1 MLFNKVSALLL
12 ANSGLLPSK
21 HVISHLQTPEPATK
35 FDWKNITA
43 HESLVYHDC
52 YKRFQCARLQVPMD
66 WTAEKGV
73 DNRTVEI
80 ALIKLPASVPVTDSR
95 YGGAVVFNPGGP
107 GGSGVE
113 TVYSSGEELQTQI
126 TAGPEADNKTAK
138 FFDVISFDPRGVSYT
153 SPTYHCFPSFI
164 EEMNYDYSP
173 SGPPG
178 SSDTAFTSWW
188 TSVRTLADSCSKRAI
203 EAGIGEHISTTSV
216 ARDIVE
222 IFERHGEWREQE
234 AQKLLS
240 SSGQSERD
248 LPDDVMYQP
257 GKEMVQYWGFS
268 YGTVLGATLAD
279 LYPDR
284 VNRMI
289 LDGVVDSFDWY
300 QGTWTTSLQ
309 DTDLELDKFAEYCW
323 RGGPKNCALYHKDG
337 PNSIDERFSAITQ
350 NLMRNPI
357 GVPGTDSFSPDL
369 ATYSNLQSLF
379 MHVSYIP
386 LHGFHYLATIMAEL
400 EIGNATSLVQARRRT
415 SSALASGHSKECR
428 RDGLYSDA
436 CNPYRMGD
444 VDDMVTM
451 GIQCSD
457 AKPQTSMTKEQFW
470 HYMQDEIK
478 QSKMLGDLAA
488 VERLFC
494 TQWHARP
501 TWPYTGHLNATTA
514 HPILFIGNTI
524 DNVTPIRNAYK
535 MSKSFNGSVVLRQ
548 DSEGHASTSS
558 VSFCTTRAVR
568 TYFQTGKLPKKGT
581 VCLPDNVPLDG
592 YSEKADPPLPKGET
606 DEELWK
612 AIVGVNY
619 LNPVIPVL

>member
-1 MLFNKVSALLL
+1 MLFDKVSALLL
-12 ANSGLLPSK
+12 ANSGLLPSR
-21 HVISHLQTPEPATK
+21 HVISPLQTPDPATK

-52 YKRFQCARLQVPMD
+52 YDGFQCARLQVPMD

-73 DNRTVEI
+73 NNRTVQI

-107 GGSGVE
+107 GSSGVQLI
-113 TVYSSGEELQTQI
+113 YSSGEEFQTQI
-126 TAGPEADNKTAK
+126 SAGSKADNKTAK

-164 EEMNYDYSP
+164 EEMNYNYEP
-173 SGPPG
+173 SGPPN
-178 SSDTAFTSWW
+178 SSDTAFTSFW

-203 EAGIGEHISTTSV
+203 EAGIGEHMSTTSV

-234 AQKLLS
+234 ARKLLS

-248 LPDDVMYQP
+248 LPEHVRYQP
-257 GKEMVQYWGFS
+257 GQDMVQYWGIS

-300 QGTWTTSLQ
+300 QGTLTTSHQ

-323 RGGPKNCALYHKDG
+323 RGGPNNCSLYHKDG
-337 PNSIDERFSAITQ
+337 PNSIDQRFSAITQ
-350 NLMRNPI
+350 NLKRNPI
-357 GVPGTDSFSPDL
+357 GVPGTDKFPPDL
-369 ATYSNLQSLF
+369 ATYSDLQRLF
-379 MHVSYIP
+379 LGVSYTP
-386 LHGFHYLATIMAEL
+386 LYSFQGLATIMAQL
-400 EIGNATSLVQARRRT
+400 ENGDATSLVQGRRG
-415 SSALASGHSKECR
+415 AAEVLASGHSEECLE
-428 RDGLYSDA
+428 DGPYSDA
-436 CNPYRMGD
+436 CNPYIMGD
-444 VDDMVTM
+444 FDDMVM
-451 GIQCSD
+451 MSILCSD
-457 AKPQTSMTKEQFW
+457 AKPQTNMTKEQYW
-470 HYMQDEIK
+470 HYMQDEMK
-478 QSKMLGDLAA
+478 ESKMLGDIGARK
-488 VERLFC
+488 RLFC

-501 TWPYTGHLNATTA
+501 RWPYTGHLNATTA

-535 MSKSFNGSVVLRQ
+535 MSKGFSGSIVLRL
-548 DSEGHASTSS
+548 DTEGHSSGAS
-558 VSFCTTRAVR
+558 VSLCTTKAVR
-568 TYFQTGKLPKKGT
+568 TYFQTGKLPKEGT
-581 VCLPDNVPLDG
+581 VCLPNRVPLDG
-592 YSEKADPPLPKGET
+592 YSEEQDPPLPEGET

-619 LNPVIPVL
+619 PIPVLPVF